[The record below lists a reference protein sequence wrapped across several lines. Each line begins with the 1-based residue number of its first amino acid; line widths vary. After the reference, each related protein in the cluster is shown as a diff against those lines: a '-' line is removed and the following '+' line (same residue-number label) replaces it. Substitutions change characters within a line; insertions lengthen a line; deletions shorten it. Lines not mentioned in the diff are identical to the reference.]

1 MSELKPDSEKKE
13 ERLSDKEKVNTE
25 KTNAEELNAEEP
37 NAEEPNAEEINEE
50 PPAASEDEDFFFD
63 DNKAYEARRAAR
75 LERRNKLR
83 RRKKRLRIAGCIVV
97 AAAAAIGIGIGFYG
111 EELQNFVSE
120 QQVKIAQMVKSADR
134 KTEEEKTAQQ
144 TNAEAEAENAV
155 TPEVQDTDGLSEE
168 DKTLYRQAK
177 YAAKQYDY
185 DKAISMLQN
194 SETYQ
199 TSEKF
204 QHAVKVY
211 QKKKESCV
219 SWPLDQVTHVFYHT
233 LIKDTGKA
241 FDGDYKSGDYDQVM
255 TTIDEFNQITQS
267 MYDKGYVMVSIY
279 DMATADENG
288 NMNAGEILLPPG
300 KVPFVLSQ
308 DDVCYYHYMD
318 GDGFATK
325 LIVDEEGKIRNE
337 YVEDAEE
344 LNAEKPNAEK
354 PNVEKL
360 NEEKPNTEE
369 IDEEPPAASEDEDF
383 FFDDNKAY
391 EARRAARLERR
402 NKLRRRKKRLRIA
415 GCIVVA
421 AAAAIGI
428 GIGFYGEELQN
439 FVSEQQVKIAQMV
452 KSADRKTEEEKTAQQ
467 TNAEAEAENA
477 VTPEVQDTDG
487 LSEEDKTLY
496 RQAKYAAKQYDYD
509 KAISMLQN
517 SETYQTSEKFQHAV
531 KVYQKKKES
540 CVSWPLDQV
549 THVFYHTLI
558 KDTGKAFDGDYK
570 SGDYDQVMTTIDEFN
585 QITQSMYDKGYVM
598 VSIYDMATADE
609 NGNMNAGEILLPPGK
624 VPFVLSQDDVC
635 YYHYMDGDGF
645 ATKLI
650 VDEEGKIRNEYVEDD
665 GSISVGDYDM
675 VPLIDRF
682 VEEHPDFSYR
692 GAKGIVA
699 LTGYNGILG
708 YRTDSSYET
717 RPDDLDADKVKWLDE
732 HPDFNLNTE
741 RENAARVAQ
750 AMKDEGWL
758 FASHTW
764 GHQNVSQISLE
775 RLQADTQKFKE
786 NVDPLIGGTDIII
799 FAFGADL
806 TSVEDYSGEK
816 FEYLKSQGYNYY
828 CNVDSSQYFV
838 QIRSNYFRQGRR
850 NLDGYRMY
858 YNPELL
864 SDLFDAQSVFDSSR
878 PVPVPTMG

>member
-1 MSELKPDSEKKE
+1 MSELKPESENTE
-13 ERLSDKEKVNTE
+13 ERLSDTE
-25 KTNAEELNAEEP
+25 EAISQKADAETNSDAEPAKNADIDEES
-37 NAEEPNAEEINEE
+37 
-50 PPAASEDEDFFFD
+50 PAASEDEDFFYD
-63 DNKAYEARRAAR
+63 DNGAYEARRAAR
-75 LERRNKLR
+75 KERRNKMR
-83 RRKKRLRIAGCIVV
+83 RRKRRMRIAGGLVV
-97 AAAAAIGIGIGFYG
+97 ATAAAIGIGVGFYG
-111 EELQNFVSE
+111 EELQNFFME
-120 QQVKIAQMVKSADR
+120 QQTKITQMAKSAGT
-134 KTEEEKTAQQ
+134 KKEAEPVQ
-144 TNAEAEAENAV
+144 TSAEVEPEAENTV
-155 TPEVQDTDGLSEE
+155 TPEAEDNPDGLSRE
-168 DKTLYRQAK
+168 DRALYRNAK
-177 YAAKQYDY
+177 HYAAQYDY
-185 DKAISMLQN
+185 DKAIEMLQ
-194 SETYQ
+194 SSDAYQ
-199 TSEKF
+199 TSERF

-211 QKKKESCV
+211 QKKKDSCV

-233 LIKDTGKA
+233 LIKDTSKA

-318 GDGFATK
+318 GDGFAAK
-325 LIVDEEGKIRNE
+325 LVVDDDGKIRNE
-337 YVEDAEE
+337 Y
-344 LNAEKPNAEK
+344 
-354 PNVEKL
+354 
-360 NEEKPNTEE
+360 
-369 IDEEPPAASEDEDF
+369 I
-383 FFDDNKAY
+383 
-391 EARRAARLERR
+391 
-402 NKLRRRKKRLRIA
+402 
-415 GCIVVA
+415 
-421 AAAAIGI
+421 
-428 GIGFYGEELQN
+428 
-439 FVSEQQVKIAQMV
+439 
-452 KSADRKTEEEKTAQQ
+452 
-467 TNAEAEAENA
+467 
-477 VTPEVQDTDG
+477 
-487 LSEEDKTLY
+487 
-496 RQAKYAAKQYDYD
+496 
-509 KAISMLQN
+509 
-517 SETYQTSEKFQHAV
+517 
-531 KVYQKKKES
+531 
-540 CVSWPLDQV
+540 
-549 THVFYHTLI
+549 
-558 KDTGKAFDGDYK
+558 
-570 SGDYDQVMTTIDEFN
+570 
-585 QITQSMYDKGYVM
+585 
-598 VSIYDMATADE
+598 
-609 NGNMNAGEILLPPGK
+609 
-624 VPFVLSQDDVC
+624 
-635 YYHYMDGDGF
+635 
-645 ATKLI
+645 
-650 VDEEGKIRNEYVEDD
+650 EDD
-665 GSISVGDYDM
+665 GSVSVGDYDM

-732 HPDFNLNTE
+732 HPDFDLNTE
-741 RENAARVAQ
+741 REEAAKVAQ

-775 RLQADTQKFKE
+775 KLQADTQKFKE

-864 SDLFDAQSVFDSSR
+864 SDLFDAQEVFDPSR
-878 PVPVPTMG
+878 PVPVPAMG